1 MKRRQFLSRT
11 AGGAVAGMAPFVAAA
26 ADEAPSTACETLPKL
41 GPKAVVKNKSQVCS
55 SSHPLVTQ
63 TMIDVLRGGGNAV
76 DAATAGALVSATVE
90 PHMTNH
96 GGSVIMLYWDA
107 KSGKPYQ

>member
-1 MKRRQFLSRT
+1 MKRRQFLTRG
-11 AGGAVAGMAPFVAAA
+11 AAVAGMAPFAAAA
-26 ADEAPSTACETLPKL
+26 ADSETTACETLPKL
-41 GPKAVVKNKSQVCS
+41 GPKSVVRGKSSVCS

-76 DAATAGALVSATVE
+76 DAVTAGALMSATVE
-90 PHMTNH
+90 PHMSNH

-107 KSGKPYQ
+107 